1 MFSVATKVLT
11 VLLQLL
17 TIRFKLLPGDVA
29 HMDILE
35 EKWPCFLR
43 HRLHMQRTVQ
53 PFARMGSSITERP
66 SIARIPQN
74 FQHAIVCHGEPMDRS
89 SMRAGTN
96 TVWKEKLLVP
106 EILHCGPGRR
116 CRSHRSQIA
125 SERRVEPDHRHKN
138 GRTSLPHSPTR
149 LATAA

>member
-1 MFSVATKVLT
+1 
-11 VLLQLL
+11 
-17 TIRFKLLPGDVA
+17 
-29 HMDILE
+29 MDILE
-35 EKWPCFLR
+35 EKWPVFLR

-74 FQHAIVCHGEPMDRS
+74 FQHAIVCQGGPMDRS

-106 EILHCGPGRR
+106 KILPRVRTGPHAGTIHW
-116 CRSHRSQIA
+116 SALTH
-125 SERRVEPDHRHKN
+125 N
-138 GRTSLPHSPTR
+138 
-149 LATAA
+149 